1 MYRDVTFRMIIC
13 SHTEENTSP
22 VSKMILPG
30 KNVRNKSIFVLIYL
44 CHKLLSLRSD
54 RQTFTDN
61 SIYYS
66 TFIFQ
71 WCIDNSIGVCH
82 CFLSELPRDYN
93 KWDLP
98 ESAFKDSHTHTHT
111 RRLLFSIPIWQP
123 FSFYNLHFLLF
134 IVLILSF
141 VLSFR
146 FSLFILKSFLL
157 V

>member
-1 MYRDVTFRMIIC
+1 MIIC
-13 SHTEENTSP
+13 SHTEENTSS

-54 RQTFTDN
+54 RQTFTNN

-66 TFIFQ
+66 AFIFQ
-71 WCIDNSIGVCH
+71 WWIANSIGVCH
-82 CFLSELPRDYN
+82 CFLSELQQMR
-93 KWDLP
+93 LAR
-98 ESAFKDSHTHTHT
+98 ERIQGLAHTHAHT
-111 RRLLFSIPIWQP
+111 PAIVLIPIWQP